1 MLSNAIAL
9 CCREFRD
16 LLTCRR
22 PDPGGRAEELI
33 PFIPLFL
40 EVSLQQTLVIIKPD
54 GVQRGLVGKI
64 LARFEERGLKI
75 VGLKFVQVDRAL
87 AEKHYAV
94 HKGKFFYQ
102 GLVDYITSSPVVA
115 MVLEGHEAISVVRMM
130 VGATRPWEAAAGTIR
145 GDYALMGLRNLIHAS
160 DAPETAA
167 NEIALWFQQG
177 QVQSYPREID
187 RWVNE

>member
-1 MLSNAIAL
+1 MQ
-9 CCREFRD
+9 R
-16 LLTCRR
+16 
-22 PDPGGRAEELI
+22 
-33 PFIPLFL
+33 
-40 EVSLQQTLVIIKPD
+40 TLVIVKPD

-75 VGLKFVQVDRAL
+75 AALKLVQVSREL

-94 HKGKFFYQ
+94 HQGKFFYD
-102 GLVDYITSSPVVA
+102 GLVTYITSSPVAA
-115 MVLEGHEAISVVRMM
+115 MVLEGHEAIGVVRAM

-145 GDYALMGLRNLIHAS
+145 GDYAMMGLRNLIHAS

-167 NEIALWFQQG
+167 SEIALWFPEG
-177 QVQSYPREID
+177 LMSYSREID